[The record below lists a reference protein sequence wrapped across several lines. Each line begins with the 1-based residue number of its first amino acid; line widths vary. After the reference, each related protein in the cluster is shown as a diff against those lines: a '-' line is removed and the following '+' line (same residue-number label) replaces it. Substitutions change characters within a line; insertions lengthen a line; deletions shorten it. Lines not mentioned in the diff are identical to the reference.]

1 MTQVLLVG
9 MTAERIASTAS
20 LLSKSGFEV
29 IAASGFEEAVRLLA
43 DHSPA
48 VLISELRLGEFNGLH
63 LVIRSRTTHPAM
75 RAILLDNASD
85 PVLEREAHRYGAVY
99 LNGSLEDAD
108 LLDQLSRMR
117 AESAQRRWPR
127 KPAGASLVARVA
139 HRPARVIDL
148 SYGGLRLE
156 VLEPVHV
163 ASAFEVALPEHG
175 IGIEV
180 QPVWTSIGPGGRL
193 SCGAQLT
200 QVDPQVLS
208 AWRTFVDS
216 VHGAA

>member
-1 MTQVLLVG
+1 MTQVLFVG
-9 MTAERIASTAS
+9 VTAQRIAAMAS
-20 LLSKSGFEV
+20 LLRKAGFDV
-29 IAASGFEEAVRLLA
+29 ITASGFEEAVRLLA
-43 DHSPA
+43 DQSPA

-63 LVIRSRTTHPAM
+63 LVIRSRATHPAM
-75 RAILLDNASD
+75 RTIVLDSGFD
-85 PVLEREAHRYGAVY
+85 PVLEQEAQRNGAVY
-99 LNGSLEDAD
+99 LVEQVDDVELLE
-108 LLDQLSRMR
+108 QVSRMR
-117 AESAQRRWPR
+117 AEAVQRRWPR

-139 HRPARVIDL
+139 HQPARVIDL

-163 ASAFEVALPEHG
+163 ASPFEVALPEHG
-175 IGIEV
+175 IGIQV

-200 QVDPQVLS
+200 PADPQALS